1 MKREARENMPH
12 VDEGV
17 LHAYLDGELAGAER
31 DQVLAHLAE
40 CAACRVRLDEERA
53 LVARAGELLG
63 RAAPPTRQP
72 APFAAVR
79 RSHSPPW
86 RVPAAWAATLV
97 VAFAV
102 GWYAQGER
110 IAGKATERAIQSE
123 ATGPAP
129 TPDSRPAAVAK
140 AKGPATPR
148 SPAVA
153 APPREDAEGQRAPV
167 AAAPAPAPAAQG
179 NTLRDGAD
187 AWLALD
193 AAGARAVLGRAPA
206 VLSGRVVLRM
216 ARSPTDAG
224 VVLIEQE
231 WEPGVVLR
239 LYERRAIGVALD
251 ATRPSP
257 ARARLA
263 PSAKMALRSE
273 NLARYVSSLRV
284 EIAGPLASD
293 SLAQLLEQVE

>member
-1 MKREARENMPH
+1 MPH
-12 VDEGV
+12 VDEGL
-17 LHAYLDGELAGAER
+17 LHAYLDGELAAAER

-72 APFAAVR
+72 APFAGLR

-86 RVPAAWAATLV
+86 RVPAAWAATV
-97 VAFAV
+97 VIAFAV

-123 ATGPAP
+123 ANGPA
-129 TPDSRPAAVAK
+129 TTGSRPAAVAK
-140 AKGPATPR
+140 AKGSPTPR
-148 SPAVA
+148 SPTVA

-167 AAAPAPAPAAQG
+167 AAAPAPAAQG
-179 NTLRDGAD
+179 NTLRDEAD
-187 AWLALD
+187 AWPSLD
-193 AAGARAVLGRAPA
+193 ATGARALLGRAPA
-206 VLSGRVVLRM
+206 VLSGRGVLRM

-239 LYERRAIGVALD
+239 LYERRAIGAALD

-257 ARARLA
+257 APARLA